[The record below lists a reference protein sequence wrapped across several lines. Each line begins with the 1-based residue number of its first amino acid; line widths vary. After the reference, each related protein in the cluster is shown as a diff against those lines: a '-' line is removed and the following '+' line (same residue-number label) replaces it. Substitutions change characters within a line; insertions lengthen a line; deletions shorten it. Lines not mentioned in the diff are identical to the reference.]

1 MTQQPQKPRRT
12 ALRPNTQQGYSQPA
26 QPAFQQPT
34 PSAPQQNMPQPAPE
48 RIVIVQKSGGNPVAG
63 FFNLITLPFRKG
75 FAAILWLVRV
85 IIAAML
91 RSVISFIVGIIMMI
105 LLSVFVS
112 VYGFAL
118 VDSNMDAIQALS
130 LSFERI
136 IYFVQNFASF
146 QQTAE
151 NMQNAIPTGIPG
163 NP

>member
-12 ALRPNTQQGYSQPA
+12 ALRPNSPQGYSQPA

-48 RIVIVQKSGGNPVAG
+48 RIVIVQKSSGNPVTA
-63 FFNLITLPFRKG
+63 FFNLITLPFRKV

-105 LLSVFVS
+105 LFAVFVS

-118 VDSNMDAIQALS
+118 VDSNMNAVQALS
-130 LSFERI
+130 LSVERI
-136 IYFVQNFASF
+136 VYFFQNFASF